1 MVEVDDIK
9 KSMRIDHTIDD
20 NFIQQLIDTATEYI
34 KSAIDSNALDEDM
47 EHYQQFDL
55 AVSLLTQ
62 HWYLNRQEASSERM
76 PVTVQALVQQM
87 RGAYYADH

>member
-1 MVEVDDIK
+1 
-9 KSMRIDHTIDD
+9 MRIDHTIDD

-62 HWYLNRQEASSERM
+62 HLYLNRQEASSERI